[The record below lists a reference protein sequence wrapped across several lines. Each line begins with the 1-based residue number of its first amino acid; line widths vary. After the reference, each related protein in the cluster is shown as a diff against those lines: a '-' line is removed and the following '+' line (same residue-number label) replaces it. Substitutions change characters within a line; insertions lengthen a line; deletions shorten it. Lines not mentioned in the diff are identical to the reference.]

1 MDTQPSR
8 PVTREKP
15 IPVTYRQRVVV
26 VIIASLIGLGL
37 GLIGGIVAGVIG
49 FLIGNA
55 LYPNLGMTLLVILL
69 SPIVTLPIVGL
80 CTGLVA
86 AFIRSAKRGSVL
98 GALLCGGSQLL
109 LFISFT
115 YEWMAVAPLALI
127 AASAGAL
134 AGALAVIVSHGPT
147 THNHVTREA
156 GK

>member
-1 MDTQPSR
+1 
-8 PVTREKP
+8 VG
-15 IPVTYRQRVVV
+15 VF
-26 VIIASLIGLGL
+26 IIAGLIGLGL

-55 LYPNLGMTLLVILL
+55 LYPNLGMTLLVLLL

-98 GALLCGGSQLL
+98 GALLCGGSQLVL
-109 LFISFT
+109 AGSFT
-115 YEWMAVAPLALI
+115 YEWMAVAPLVFVATVIGALI
-127 AASAGAL
+127 GVMSAALSLGFSA
-134 AGALAVIVSHGPT
+134 
-147 THNHVTREA
+147 HNHATLEA